1 MLTPQVDAIP
11 GTTPLGIPSDTTAD
25 VPVDHTVELDVRALK
40 ALIGITT
47 PKDASREYDGV
58 NMRIHTGRVTL
69 TATNGHMLV
78 RVTTDSIGDSAGDA
92 TYWIDRATIKALPAK
107 NVDTRINVE
116 TGQIVAGAL
125 TLTPTPLGRPFPDCD
140 AVISRSSEPLEDVDP
155 TVNVNPS
162 LLGSVLTGLGKIA
175 AHPVSMMLEGASSPI
190 RVTGTMAE
198 GAGDILAL
206 IMPMR
211 SGR

>member
-1 MLTPQVDAIP
+1 MLTPQVDAP
-11 GTTPLGIPSDTTAD
+11 GTTPLGIPDTTAD
-25 VPVDHTVELDVRALK
+25 VPVDHTVMLDVRALK

-107 NVDTRINVE
+107 SDPLINAD
-116 TGQIVAGAL
+116 TGQIVAGPL
-125 TLTPTPLGRPFPDCD
+125 MLTPTPLGRPFPDCD
-140 AVISRSSEPLEDVDP
+140 AVITSALTPTPDADP

-175 AHPVSMMLEGASSPI
+175 VHPVSMMLEGASSPI
-190 RVTGTMAE
+190 RITAQMAE
-198 GAGDILAL
+198 GTGDILAL

>member
-1 MLTPQVDAIP
+1 MITPQVDAP
-11 GTTPLGIPSDTTAD
+11 GTTPLGLPDTTAD
-25 VPVDHTVELDVRALK
+25 VPVDHMVMLDVRALK
-40 ALIGITT
+40 AIVGITT

-140 AVISRSSEPLEDVDP
+140 TVIARSSEPLEDVDP

-175 AHPVSMMLEGASSPI
+175 VHPVSMTPTGSGSSPI

-211 SGR
+211 AGR

>member
-1 MLTPQVDAIP
+1 MITPQVDAP
-11 GTTPLGIPSDTTAD
+11 GTTPLGLPDTTAD
-25 VPVDHTVELDVRALK
+25 VPVDHMVMLDVRALK
-40 ALIGITT
+40 AIVGITT

-140 AVISRSSEPLEDVDP
+140 TVISRSSEPLEDVDP

-175 AHPVSMMLEGASSPI
+175 VHPVSMTPTGSGSSPI

-211 SGR
+211 AGR